1 MNPHDRLRIVLD
13 EARQQWR
20 AFANVMLA
28 HENRYIK
35 WAGVA
40 GIRLRAYSKT
50 AIINFSK
57 HLPGKTMLICEDHIV
72 EPNVKNH
79 VRLQTDNNICV
90 FCNAVTK
97 CLDTDSIE
105 ARNLLKAILRY
116 NFDEVLYNT
125 HIGGDYFPG
134 FLLADDYI
142 FCRDIQSYAEAFTDL
157 DSEIWSMGFTTAG
170 EIDIHSGH
178 DQDGMMNMP
187 LMSIINSYHPFIGKL
202 SKKLAEVNYHEF
214 EDELRDIIKDYGN
227 SFAKIIEGGSVVYR
241 ARVGTAGYK
250 KAHEDFNYEGKKI
263 FVPYKNKEIG
273 SVPPLK
279 ATAGRANRVGV
290 SYLYCATD
298 SYTAIAEVRPHP
310 TDVVSL
316 GKFSVSRALK
326 VFDFSYPNLLD
337 FIENGDT
344 LLRMIP
350 YAKMAGIYNTATP
363 PSLEGRYSVSQL
375 ISDCIRKEGYDG
387 IQFSSTVGE
396 GKNLVVFNPSYME
409 FIEGSSTVI
418 EIDKVQYTYKEK
430 QVVGMNDQW
439 EIYYNEVE

>member
-170 EIDIHSGH
+170 EIDIHS
-178 DQDGMMNMP
+178 
-187 LMSIINSYHPFIGKL
+187 
-202 SKKLAEVNYHEF
+202 
-214 EDELRDIIKDYGN
+214 
-227 SFAKIIEGGSVVYR
+227 
-241 ARVGTAGYK
+241 
-250 KAHEDFNYEGKKI
+250 
-263 FVPYKNKEIG
+263 
-273 SVPPLK
+273 
-279 ATAGRANRVGV
+279 
-290 SYLYCATD
+290 
-298 SYTAIAEVRPHP
+298 
-310 TDVVSL
+310 
-316 GKFSVSRALK
+316 
-326 VFDFSYPNLLD
+326 
-337 FIENGDT
+337 
-344 LLRMIP
+344 
-350 YAKMAGIYNTATP
+350 
-363 PSLEGRYSVSQL
+363 
-375 ISDCIRKEGYDG
+375 
-387 IQFSSTVGE
+387 
-396 GKNLVVFNPSYME
+396 
-409 FIEGSSTVI
+409 
-418 EIDKVQYTYKEK
+418 
-430 QVVGMNDQW
+430 
-439 EIYYNEVE
+439 